1 MKFLCHH
8 LLDIL
13 ENSVRAKSTEI
24 TLKIH
29 ESDTDHRVNI
39 IFTDNGCGMSEEM
52 QKSVLDPF
60 VTSRTTRKIGLG
72 LPLFQQNA
80 QRSGGDLTIKSE
92 IGVGT
97 VVTVWFEKNNI
108 DLPPWG
114 DVAGTLVQL
123 MISYKETNFIY
134 EHQTETGEFSLQSN
148 EIMEIICEN
157 GRPVLAMINSVIELI
172 NNNLSEIKAL
182 N

>member
-13 ENSVRAKSTEI
+13 ENSVRAKATEI
-24 TLKIH
+24 KLKIT
-29 ESDTDHRVNI
+29 ESDSANRVDI
-39 IFTDNGCGMSEEM
+39 VFTDNGCGMSEEM

-80 QRSGGDLTIKSE
+80 QRSGGDLEISSE
-92 IGVGT
+92 IGKGT
-97 VVTVWFEKNNI
+97 VVSVWFEKNNI

-123 MISYKETNFIY
+123 MISYKEINFIY
-134 EHQTETGEFSLQSN
+134 EHITESGDFVIQSN

-157 GRPVLAMINSVIELI
+157 GRPVLSMINSVIELI
-172 NNNLSEIKAL
+172 NNNLTEIKAL